1 MSHYFHHDSVE
12 QVLRTAELR
21 RLAESGDAKSQYELG
36 YFLVFNAEG
45 GPKDKLVREGVRL
58 LHLSADQN
66 HIEALGSLG
75 AIYLRGL
82 QGVDFDL
89 DLAKRY
95 NELAAA
101 EGHHGAIQILAYEF
115 AYGNASDAAPDLIE
129 GYAYFKLSEYIASS
143 TGYSAEMARDN
154 ISILG
159 ASMDEAQSVLATQ
172 RFEKLRSLLEAK
184 PVWMVSIAKKKRSSD
199 KDRYSTLLDWHSEA
213 LVQADSYPGE
223 HVRLKSLLDE
233 MEASMNRDDM
243 LVIRRERQKHGF
255 SITPVTATNK
265 PSFGERGCLG
275 AGIFLVLLVLLV
287 AVL

>member
-1 MSHYFHHDSVE
+1 MSHYFHHDSAE
-12 QVLRTAELR
+12 QVLKTAELR
-21 RLAESGDAKSQYELG
+21 RLAERGDAKSQYELG
-36 YFLVFNAEG
+36 CFLVYDAEG

-82 QGVDFDL
+82 EGVDSDL

-101 EGHHGAIQILAYEF
+101 EGHHGAIQSLAYGF
-115 AYGNASDAAPDLIE
+115 AYGNTSDAAPDLIE

-143 TGYSAEMARDN
+143 TGFSAEMARDN

-172 RFEKLRSLLEAK
+172 RFVKLRSELEAK
-184 PVWMVSIAKKKRSSD
+184 PVWMVSMANKKRSSD
-199 KDRYSTLLDWHSEA
+199 KDRYSRLLDWYSEA

-233 MEASMNRDDM
+233 MEATMNRDDM
-243 LVIRRERQKHGF
+243 LAIRSDRQKRGL
-255 SITPVTATNK
+255 SITPVTVTNK

-275 AGIFLVLLVLLV
+275 SVFLVLLVLFV